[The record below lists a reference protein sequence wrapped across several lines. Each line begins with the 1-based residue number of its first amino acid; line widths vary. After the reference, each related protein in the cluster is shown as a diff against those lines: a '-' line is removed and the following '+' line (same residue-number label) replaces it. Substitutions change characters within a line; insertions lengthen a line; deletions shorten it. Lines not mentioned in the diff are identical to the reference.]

1 MENDEFN
8 DRIVKKVRSRIVMSN
23 LESEENM
30 RLSRKIKVLSLVAV
44 VFSVLTGGFVTVN
57 AVTDGELVNKVID
70 TVNVIF
76 IKEGKEEKVEGHSY
90 KDSNNNEIVRYNVEE
105 NGTYHEVEVNKTVLD
120 EKEFKFSNVIEEDE
134 VTIIIDKVE

>member
-30 RLSRKIKVLSLVAV
+30 RLNRKVKVLSLVAI
-44 VFSVLTGGFVTVN
+44 VFGVLTCGFVTVN

-76 IKEGKEEKVEGHSY
+76 IKDGKEEKVEGHNY

-120 EKEFKFSNVIEEDE
+120 EEEFKFNNVIEEDG